1 MKPSRT
7 ATTAVALAVLFAGT
21 AFAAPPGSRDP
32 DWPCEMIRV
41 PELDLAQVWS
51 GPQIDPA
58 TLDWQH
64 NQVVA
69 DLVHEIAQRRE
80 PLDEAQ
86 TKVQAF
92 ARQSDEDKQQKL
104 LAVVAGLFSVLNAE
118 RGSVIAGLDR
128 FGARQRQLAAG
139 LRDDNERLRQ
149 MQSDPNADPGT
160 VNQLTQKVTWE
171 AEVFQ
176 DRRQALRYACAV
188 PGKIE
193 QRLFALTQFIQ
204 QQLH

>member
-1 MKPSRT
+1 MKSSRT
-7 ATTAVALAVLFAGT
+7 VTAAAALVILLAGS
-21 AFAAPPGSRDP
+21 AFAAPPGPRDP
-32 DWPCEMIRV
+32 DWPCEMIKV

-64 NQVVA
+64 DQAVA

-80 PLDEAQ
+80 PLDQAQ
-86 TKVQAF
+86 AKVQVF
-92 ARQSDEDKQQKL
+92 ATQSGADKRQKL
-104 LAVVAGLFSVLNAE
+104 LAVVAGLFSVLDAE

-128 FGARQRQLAAG
+128 FGARQKQLAAG

-149 MQSDPNADPGT
+149 MQSDPNADAGT
-160 VNQLTQKVTWE
+160 VNQLTQKVTFE

-204 QQLH
+204 QQLQ

>member
-7 ATTAVALAVLFAGT
+7 VTATAALAVLVVGT
-21 AFAAPPGSRDP
+21 AFAAPPGPRDP
-32 DWPCEMIRV
+32 DWPCEMIKV
-41 PELDLAQVWS
+41 PTLDLAQVWS

-58 TLDWQH
+58 TRDWQH
-64 NQVVA
+64 DQVVA

-80 PLDEAQ
+80 PLDQAQ
-86 TKVQAF
+86 AKVQAF
-92 ARQSDEDKQQKL
+92 ARQSSEDKQQKL
-104 LAVVAGLFSVLNAE
+104 LAVVAGLFSVLDAE

-149 MQSDPNADPGT
+149 MQSDPNADAGT

-171 AEVFQ
+171 AEVYQ

-204 QQLH
+204 QQLQ